1 MPKPTCVQCSSNDS
15 LLWRSAENGQI
26 CNECHLS
33 NTASKEGKPESN
45 IIPDPDEKKDDRDD
59 ADSKNGKSEGE
70 STPAKATGKGT
81 RKSTRSTR
89 YKAKTPA
96 PTPSSKGPAARGRG
110 RRSIFKRQ
118 PLKAP
123 TATPTVVTS
132 DSIFYK
138 GNYMQVG
145 DIVSMTDVE
154 GGIYYAQ
161 IRGFMTD
168 QYCEKSAVVTW
179 LLPTKAS
186 PPPEQC
192 FDPAT
197 YIIGPEEDLPR
208 KLDVME
214 FVMHAPS
221 DYYKANTCPYPLIDT
236 EVNNYSGYIWTSLEP
251 KERTQTNT
259 NTVTNTS

>member
-26 CNECHLS
+26 CNECHLA
-33 NTASKEGKPESN
+33 NTANKEINADVAAIKTENEEKEDTESKL
-45 IIPDPDEKKDDRDD
+45 EK
-59 ADSKNGKSEGE
+59 AEGE
-70 STPAKATGKGT
+70 TTPAKATGKGT

-96 PTPSSKGPAARGRG
+96 PAPSKAPAPRGRG

-123 TATPTVVTS
+123 TATATVVTS
-132 DSIFYK
+132 DSLFFK
-138 GNYMQVG
+138 GSYMQVG
-145 DIVSMTDVE
+145 DIVSMLDVD
-154 GGIYYAQ
+154 GGTYYAQ
-161 IRGFMTD
+161 IRGFLTD

-186 PPPEQC
+186 PPPEKQ

-208 KLDVME
+208 KLEYME

-221 DYYKANTCPYPLIDT
+221 DYYKASNSPYPLTDN
-236 EVNNYSGYIWTSLEP
+236 EVNNYNGYIWTSLEP
-251 KERTQTNT
+251 KDR
-259 NTVTNTS
+259 S

>member
-1 MPKPTCVQCSSNDS
+1 MPKPVCVQCNTNDS
-15 LLWRSAENGQI
+15 LLWRNAENGQI
-26 CNECHLS
+26 CNDCHLA
-33 NTASKEGKPESN
+33 NTAAETKADISVKTETDDKKEEK
-45 IIPDPDEKKDDRDD
+45 DDEKS
-59 ADSKNGKSEGE
+59 SKTDTD

-89 YKAKTPA
+89 YKPKTTTPA
-96 PTPSSKGPAARGRG
+96 PPKPPAPRGRG
-110 RRSIFKRQ
+110 RRSIFKRP

-123 TATPTVVTS
+123 TATATVVTS
-132 DSIFYK
+132 DSVFYK

-145 DIVSMTDVE
+145 DIVSMIDLE
-154 GGIYYAQ
+154 GDIYYAQ

-186 PPPEQC
+186 PPPEKG

-197 YIIGPEEDLPR
+197 YIIGPEEELAR

-221 DYYKANTCPYPLIDT
+221 DYYKASNSPYPLIDN
-236 EVNNYSGYIWTSLEP
+236 EVNNYSGFIWTSLEP
-251 KERTQTNT
+251 KERM
-259 NTVTNTS
+259 

>member
-1 MPKPTCVQCSSNDS
+1 MPKPTCVQCNTNDS

-26 CNECHLS
+26 CNDCHLA
-33 NTASKEGKPESN
+33 NTASKESTVENTLKTEC
-45 IIPDPDEKKDDRDD
+45 DERRDD
-59 ADSKNGKSEGE
+59 KEELEGKNGET
-70 STPAKATGKGT
+70 TPAKATGRGT

-89 YKAKTPA
+89 YKTKTPA
-96 PTPSSKGPAARGRG
+96 PAPQKPPAPRGRG

-123 TATPTVVTS
+123 TATATVVTS

-145 DIVSMTDVE
+145 DIVSMIDVD
-154 GGIYYAQ
+154 GGTYYAQ

-186 PPPEQC
+186 PPPENC

-197 YIIGPEEDLPR
+197 YIIGPEEELPR

-221 DYYKANTCPYPLIDT
+221 DYYKASSSPYPLTDT
-236 EVNNYSGYIWTSLEP
+236 ELNNYNGFIWTSLEP
-251 KERTQTNT
+251 KERT
-259 NTVTNTS
+259 

>member
-1 MPKPTCVQCSSNDS
+1 MPKIERNFNCHFVSVTKIEKRQFYVYFVERNVFIINIIQTITMPKPTCVQCSTDDS
-15 LLWRSAENGQI
+15 LLWRTAENGQI

-33 NTASKEGKPESN
+33 NTASKEAKSETSVK
-45 IIPDPDEKKDDRDD
+45 PDPDDKKDDKDD
-59 ADSKNGKSEGE
+59 TDSKNGRSEGE
-70 STPAKATGKGT
+70 TTPAKATGKGT

-96 PTPSSKGPAARGRG
+96 PAQPKNPAPRGRG

-132 DSIFYK
+132 ESIFYK
-138 GNYMQVG
+138 GMYMQVG
-145 DIVSMTDVE
+145 DIVSMTDME
-154 GGIYYAQ
+154 GSTYYAQ

-179 LLPTKAS
+179 LLPTRAS
-186 PPPEQC
+186 PPPEKG

-197 YIIGPEEDLPR
+197 YIIGENS
-208 KLDVME
+208 
-214 FVMHAPS
+214 F
-221 DYYKANTCPYPLIDT
+221 Y
-236 EVNNYSGYIWTSLEP
+236 
-251 KERTQTNT
+251 
-259 NTVTNTS
+259 

>member
-1 MPKPTCVQCSSNDS
+1 MPKPTCVQCSSDDS

-26 CNECHLS
+26 CNECHLA
-33 NTASKEGKPESN
+33 NTASKEAKGTDTSLKSEQE
-45 IIPDPDEKKDDRDD
+45 DKRDDKDD
-59 ADSKNGKSEGE
+59 DSKNGKSEGE

-89 YKAKTPA
+89 YKTKTPA
-96 PTPSSKGPAARGRG
+96 PASAKNAAPRGRG
-110 RRSIFKRQ
+110 RRSMFKRQ
-118 PLKAP
+118 PLRAP
-123 TATPTVVTS
+123 TATATVVTS
-132 DSIFYK
+132 ESIFYK
-138 GNYMQVG
+138 GNYMQIG
-145 DIVSMTDVE
+145 DIVSMTDID
-154 GGIYYAQ
+154 GGTYYAQ

-168 QYCEKSAVVTW
+168 QYCEKSAVITW

-186 PPPEQC
+186 PPPEKC

-221 DYYKANTCPYPLIDT
+221 DYYKASNSPYPLTDN
-236 EVNNYSGYIWTSLEP
+236 EVYDYSGYVWTSLEP
-251 KERTQTNT
+251 KEK
-259 NTVTNTS
+259 V

>member
-1 MPKPTCVQCSSNDS
+1 MPKPTCVQCSTNDS

-26 CNECHLS
+26 CNECHLANTVNKEAKVDAS
-33 NTASKEGKPESN
+33 NVKPEV
-45 IIPDPDEKKDDRDD
+45 DDKGDD
-59 ADSKNGKSEGE
+59 KCDIEAKNGKNDFE

-81 RKSTRSTR
+81 RKSTRATR
-89 YKAKTPA
+89 YKSKTPA
-96 PTPSSKGPAARGRG
+96 PVPTKPPAPRGRG

-123 TATPTVVTS
+123 TATATVVTS

-138 GNYMQVG
+138 GSYMQVG
-145 DIVSMTDVE
+145 DIVSMIDIE
-154 GGIYYAQ
+154 GGTCYAQ
-161 IRGFMTD
+161 IRGFLTD

-186 PPPEQC
+186 PPPEQG

-208 KLDVME
+208 KLEYME

-221 DYYKANTCPYPLIDT
+221 DYYKASNTPYPLTDS
-236 EVNNYSGYIWTSLEP
+236 ELNDYNGFIWTSLEP
-251 KERTQTNT
+251 KEK
-259 NTVTNTS
+259 S

>member
-33 NTASKEGKPESN
+33 NAASKEAKSDANVKPE
-45 IIPDPDEKKDDRDD
+45 PDDKKDDKDD
-59 ADSKNGKSEGE
+59 TDSKNGRSEGE
-70 STPAKATGKGT
+70 TTPAKATGKGT

-96 PTPSSKGPAARGRG
+96 PAPAKAPGTRGRG

-123 TATPTVVTS
+123 TATATVVTS
-132 DSIFYK
+132 DSIFYN
-138 GNYMQVG
+138 GSYMQVG
-145 DIVSMTDVE
+145 DIVSMTDVD
-154 GGIYYAQ
+154 GGTYYAQ
-161 IRGFMTD
+161 IRGFLTD

-197 YIIGPEEDLPR
+197 YIIGPEEELPR
-208 KLDVME
+208 KLEVME

-221 DYYKANTCPYPLIDT
+221 DYYKASNTPYPLTDN
-236 EVNNYSGYIWTSLEP
+236 EVNNYTGFIWTSLEP
-251 KERTQTNT
+251 KEKT
-259 NTVTNTS
+259 

>member
-1 MPKPTCVQCSSNDS
+1 MPKPICVQCSTNDS

-33 NTASKEGKPESN
+33 NTASKEAKSDASIKPE
-45 IIPDPDEKKDDRDD
+45 PDDKREDKDDV
-59 ADSKNGKSEGE
+59 DSKNGRSEGE
-70 STPAKATGKGT
+70 TTPAKATGKGT

-96 PTPSSKGPAARGRG
+96 PAPPKGPAARGRG

-123 TATPTVVTS
+123 TATATVVTS

-145 DIVSMTDVE
+145 DIVSMTDVD
-154 GGIYYAQ
+154 GGTYYAQ

-197 YIIGPEEDLPR
+197 YIIGPEEELPR
-208 KLDVME
+208 KLEVME

-221 DYYKANTCPYPLIDT
+221 DYYKASNSPYPLTDNEI
-236 EVNNYSGYIWTSLEP
+236 NNYSGYIWTSLEP
-251 KERTQTNT
+251 KEKT
-259 NTVTNTS
+259 

>member
-15 LLWRSAENGQI
+15 LLWRTAENGQI
-26 CNECHLS
+26 CNECHLA
-33 NTASKEGKPESN
+33 NAASKEAKNDAN
-45 IIPDPDEKKDDRDD
+45 IKVEPDDKKDDKDD
-59 ADSKNGKSEGE
+59 TDSKNGKSEGE
-70 STPAKATGKGT
+70 TTPAKATGKGT

-96 PTPSSKGPAARGRG
+96 PAPPKGPVTRGRG

-145 DIVSMTDVE
+145 DIVSMTDID
-154 GGIYYAQ
+154 GGTFYAQ

-168 QYCEKSAVVTW
+168 QYCEKSAVLTW

-186 PPPEQC
+186 PLPEQC

-197 YIIGPEEDLPR
+197 YIIGN
-208 KLDVME
+208 
-214 FVMHAPS
+214 S
-221 DYYKANTCPYPLIDT
+221 
-236 EVNNYSGYIWTSLEP
+236 
-251 KERTQTNT
+251 
-259 NTVTNTS
+259 

>member
-26 CNECHLS
+26 CNECHLA
-33 NTASKEGKPESN
+33 NTANKEIK
-45 IIPDPDEKKDDRDD
+45 
-59 ADSKNGKSEGE
+59 ADVAAIKTEYEDKEDSESKNGKPEGE
-70 STPAKATGKGT
+70 TTPAKATGKGT

-89 YKAKTPA
+89 YKTKTPA
-96 PTPSSKGPAARGRG
+96 PTTSKPSAPRGRG

-123 TATPTVVTS
+123 TATATVVTS
-132 DSIFYK
+132 DSLFFK
-138 GNYMQVG
+138 GSYMQVG
-145 DIVSMTDVE
+145 DIVSMLDVD
-154 GGIYYAQ
+154 GGTYYAQ
-161 IRGFMTD
+161 IRGFLTD

-186 PPPEQC
+186 PPPEKG

-208 KLDVME
+208 KLEYME

-221 DYYKANTCPYPLIDT
+221 DYYKASNSPYPLTDN
-236 EVNNYSGYIWTSLEP
+236 EVNNYNGFVWTSLEP
-251 KERTQTNT
+251 QVKT
-259 NTVTNTS
+259 